1 MSAEP
6 LKVLIVD
13 DEQPARERLRR
24 LVEELPGWAVAAE
37 CATGVD
43 ALPLVGKLR
52 PAVALLDIRM
62 PGMTGIELARHLGT
76 LEEPPAIVFTT
87 AYSSYAVVNTIAY
100 DEYALE
106 AFESQAVGYLLKP
119 VRRERLEEALKHA
132 SRLSAPQ
139 LLKLAAPEQ
148 SLAARQHIAVRVR
161 DELKLIPVKDV
172 CYFRADQKYVTV
184 RHTQGEDLIDESLR
198 QLEDEFA
205 REFVRVHRS
214 LLVAVA
220 HVVALER
227 TPDGGYELKLRGD
240 AETLPV
246 SRRQIADLRKRLAG
260 R

>member
-6 LKVLIVD
+6 LSVLIVD
-13 DEQPARERLRR
+13 DEQPARDRLRR
-24 LVEELPGWAVAAE
+24 LVEELPGWAVAAD

-76 LEEPPAIVFTT
+76 LEQPPAIVFTT
-87 AYSSYAVVNTIAY
+87 AY

-139 LLKLAAPEQ
+139 LRELATPQ
-148 SLAARQHIAVRVR
+148 QPLATRQHVAARVR
-161 DELKLIPVKDV
+161 DELKLIPVKEIR
-172 CYFRADQKYVTV
+172 YFRADQKYVTV
-184 RHTQGEDLIDESLR
+184 RHAHGEDLIDESLR

-205 REFVRVHRS
+205 RDFVRIHRS

-220 HVVALER
+220 HVASLER
-227 TPDGGYELKLRGD
+227 TADGGYELTLRGD
-240 AETLPV
+240 GETLPV
-246 SRRQIADLRKRLAG
+246 SRRQIVDLRKRLAG